1 MSVRTSERFKQLDQ
15 KTQTILDA
23 LLANMKQPACPEIE
37 AQDQTRASSQ
47 LLSRVDAIVT
57 DQQRLLVEIEHIR
70 SSIEELKVKNGLD
83 KDQTPEEMAKLVQRL
98 QLKVG
103 LNGAVWD
110 EERAIREAVEN
121 NTLESLRFLQWV
133 TVKKQ

>member
-1 MSVRTSERFKQLDQ
+1 
-15 KTQTILDA
+15 
-23 LLANMKQPACPEIE
+23 MKQPACPEIE